1 MADKIN
7 FTMSHQ
13 IQDSL
18 QKIKQAQVEVNK
30 NLSETDYRGN
40 LLEINSL
47 FQRLIARLVFMG
59 AVENPEAPAKDTKL
73 KPMTRFMGRD
83 VKQDKTSAAD
93 LDPTEHLKQ
102 QYLQKVNKLYESIQ
116 FTAPSIILNSY
127 TMTDDI
133 MVLRGVAKKA
143 GVEGYE
149 SKDLNQD
156 FIEEIQFAI
165 AAKKEEAQL
174 QKNID
179 DKSKGKGTEITVNQ
193 EHIDNSKFLQKEK
206 VKPGDKV
213 LQLPDG
219 KFKLL
224 KPEAV

>member
-1 MADKIN
+1 
-7 FTMSHQ
+7 MSQ
-13 IQDSL
+13 PIQDSL

-30 NLSETDYRGN
+30 NLSDTDYRGN

-59 AVENPEAPAKDTKL
+59 AIENPDDKPQDRKL
-73 KPMTRFMGRD
+73 QPMTRFMGRD

-93 LDPTEHLKQ
+93 LDPNEHMKQ

-116 FTAPSIILNSY
+116 FTAPSIILNAY
-127 TMTDDI
+127 TMTDDV

-143 GVEGYE
+143 GVEGFE
-149 SKDLNQD
+149 SKELNQD
-156 FIEEIQFAI
+156 FIEEIQFNI
-165 AAKKEEAQL
+165 AAKIEETQL

-179 DKSKGKGTEITVNQ
+179 EKSKGKGTEVTVTQ

-224 KPEAV
+224 KTEAA

>member
-1 MADKIN
+1 
-7 FTMSHQ
+7 MSHQ

-18 QKIKQAQVEVNK
+18 QKIKQAQVDVNK
-30 NLSETDYRGN
+30 NLSGTDYRGN

-59 AVENPEAPAKDTKL
+59 AVENPNDKPQDRKL
-73 KPMTRFMGRD
+73 QPMTRFMGRD

-93 LDPTEHLKQ
+93 LDPNEHMKQ
-102 QYLQKVNKLYESIQ
+102 QYLQKVTKLYEQIQ

-127 TMTDDI
+127 TMTEDI
-133 MVLRGVAKKA
+133 LVLRGVAKKA

-149 SKDLNQD
+149 SKELNND
-156 FIEEIQFAI
+156 FVEEIQFAI
-165 AAKKEEAQL
+165 AAKIEEAQL

-179 DKSKGKGTEITVNQ
+179 DKSKGKGTEVTVTQ
-193 EHIDNSKFLQKEK
+193 DMIDSSKFLQKEK
-206 VKPGDKV
+206 VKRGDKV
-213 LQLPDG
+213 LQLLDG
-219 KFKLL
+219 KYKLL

>member
-1 MADKIN
+1 
-7 FTMSHQ
+7 MSKA

-30 NLSETDYRGN
+30 NLADTDYRGN

-47 FQRLIARLVFMG
+47 FQRLIARCVFMG
-59 AVENPEAPAKDTKL
+59 GIENPDDKPKNRTL
-73 KPMTRFMGRD
+73 QPMTRFMGRD

-93 LDPTEHLKQ
+93 LNPAEHEKQ

-127 TMTDDI
+127 TMIDDI
-133 MVLRGVAKKA
+133 LVLRGVAKKA
-143 GVEGYE
+143 GVGGYE
-149 SKDLNQD
+149 TKELNQA
-156 FIEEIQFAI
+156 FVEEIQFAI
-165 AAKKEEAQL
+165 AAKIEEAQL

-179 DKSKGKGTEITVNQ
+179 DKSKNKGTEVTVTQ
-193 EHIDNSKFLQKEK
+193 DMIDSSKFLQKEK

-213 LQLPDG
+213 LQLTDG
-219 KFKLL
+219 KYKLL
-224 KPEAV
+224 QPA

>member
-1 MADKIN
+1 
-7 FTMSHQ
+7 MSHQ

-30 NLSETDYRGN
+30 NLADTDYRGN

-59 AVENPEAPAKDTKL
+59 GIEHPGDVQKERTL
-73 KPMTRFMGRD
+73 KPMTRFMGREI
-83 VKQDKTSAAD
+83 KQDKTASVD
-93 LDPTEHLKQ
+93 LDPAEHQKQ
-102 QYLQKVNKLYESIQ
+102 QYLQKVNKLYDSIQ
-116 FTAPSIILNSY
+116 FTQPSIILNAY
-127 TMTDDI
+127 TMNDDV

-149 SKDLNQD
+149 SKELNQS

-165 AAKKEEAQL
+165 AAKIEEALL

-179 DKSKGKGTEITVNQ
+179 DKSKKGMEITVTQ
-193 EHIDNSKFLQKEK
+193 EQIDTSKFLQKEK

-219 KFKLL
+219 KFKVL
-224 KPEAV
+224 KSEAV